1 MNSRILLILKYL
13 WEQSDESH
21 TVSIADMSN
30 YLYDNGVSADRK
42 TIGKNI
48 DALTAFGFDIVKIRR
63 TQNQYFLATRHFE
76 APEVKMLIDA
86 VQSAKFI
93 TPKKSKELIE
103 KLSAFVSPSQTS
115 VLKRHLY
122 VDSRNK
128 FQNETIYIVADSV
141 QTAITENKKI
151 AFQYFDYNL
160 NGKQVPR
167 HDGEY
172 YIVSPYDLIWSNDIY
187 YLAGLHEK
195 KGIIA
200 KFRVDRIKNLEILD
214 EIAIEKPSDYS
225 VAEFFSQ
232 EFSMF
237 DGENC
242 KVTLLCENALM
253 NSIVDRFGTD
263 ISPKIVDENH
273 FKITV
278 DVDLSSLFYG
288 WVFASEGRMKI
299 ISPKKA
305 IEGFSSVLNKYKK

>member
-1 MNSRILLILKYL
+1 MDLI
-13 WEQSDESH
+13 
-21 TVSIADMSN
+21 N
-30 YLYDNGVSADRK
+30 YLTENGVSADRK
-42 TIGKNI
+42 TIGKII
-48 DALTAFGFDIVKIRR
+48 DMLIKFGIDIVKIRK
-63 TQNQYFLATRHFE
+63 TQNRYFIGARHFE

-93 TPKKSKELIE
+93 TPKKSKDLIE
-103 KLSAFVSPSQTS
+103 KLSAFVAPNQTS

-122 VDSRNK
+122 VDARNK
-128 FQNETIYIVADSV
+128 AQNEAIYIVADSV

-160 NGKQVPR
+160 SGEQIPR

-172 YIVSPYDLIWSNDIY
+172 YIVSPYDLIWSNDTY

-195 KGIIA
+195 KGIVA
-200 KFRVDRIKNLEILD
+200 KFRVDRIKNLKTLRET
-214 EIAIEKPSDYS
+214 AIEKANDYY
-225 VAEFFSQ
+225 VAEFFSH

-237 DGENC
+237 DGEDC

-253 NSIVDRFGTD
+253 NSMVDRFGTD
-263 ISPKIVDENH
+263 ISPEIIDEGH

-278 DVDLSSLFYG
+278 DVDLSGLFYG

-305 IEGFSSVLNKYKK
+305 VEGFNIVLNKYK

>member
-1 MNSRILLILKYL
+1 MILRYL
-13 WEQSDESH
+13 WDVTDETR
-21 TVSIADMSN
+21 TVSIKELKEF
-30 YLYDNGVSADRK
+30 LYENEVYADRK
-42 TIGKNI
+42 TIGKDI
-48 DALTAFGFDIVKIRR
+48 DVLIDFGFDIVKIRK
-63 TQNQYFLATRHFE
+63 TQNQYFLASRHFE

-103 KLSAFVSPSQTS
+103 KLSAFVAPNQTS

-128 FQNETIYIVADSV
+128 AQNETIYIVADSV

-151 AFQYFDYNL
+151 TFQYFDYNV
-160 NGKQVPR
+160 NGEQIPR

-172 YIVSPYDLIWSNDIY
+172 YIVSPYDLLWSNDTY

-195 KGIIA
+195 KGIVA
-200 KFRVDRIKNLEILD
+200 KFRVDRIKNLEVSQ
-214 EIAIEKPSDYS
+214 EVAREKPSDYS
-225 VAEFFSQ
+225 VAEFFNH

-237 DGENC
+237 DGEDC
-242 KVTLLCENALM
+242 KVTLLCENTLM
-253 NSIVDRFGTD
+253 NSMVDRFGTD
-263 ISPKIVDENH
+263 ISSEIVDENH

-305 IEGFSSVLNKYKK
+305 VEGFKNTIKPYK

>member
-21 TVSIADMSN
+21 TVSIADLSK
-30 YLYDNGVSADRK
+30 YLSENGISADRK

-48 DALTAFGFDIVKIRR
+48 DALIAFGVDIVKIRR

-103 KLSAFVSPSQTS
+103 KLSAFVAPDQTS

-128 FQNETIYIVADSV
+128 AQNETIYIVADSV

-151 AFQYFDYNL
+151 TFQYFDYNV
-160 NGKQVPR
+160 NGDQIPR

-195 KGIIA
+195 KGIVA
-200 KFRVDRIKNLEILD
+200 KFRVDRIKNLEISD

-237 DGENC
+237 DGEDC

-253 NSIVDRFGTD
+253 NSMVDRFGTD
-263 ISPKIVDENH
+263 ISPEIVDEGH

-288 WVFASEGRMKI
+288 WVFASAGRMKI

-305 IEGFSSVLNKYKK
+305 VEGFSAVIQRFIK